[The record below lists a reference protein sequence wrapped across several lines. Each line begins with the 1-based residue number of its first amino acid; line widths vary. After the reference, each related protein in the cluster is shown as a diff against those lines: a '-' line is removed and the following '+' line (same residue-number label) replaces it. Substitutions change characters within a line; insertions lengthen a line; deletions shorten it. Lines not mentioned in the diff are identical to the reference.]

1 VIALNE
7 ERILQF
13 IENHP
18 GSYVR
23 EIRRNLKI
31 SMGSTQ
37 YNLYRL
43 ENKGKVVSIRRGLHK
58 FYFLKGVFG
67 DHEKNI
73 LQILNRG
80 TSRKILLAIIEGKNT
95 TQTDIVEKVGI
106 SYASLHR
113 HIDLL
118 LKFKIIKEEIDGRH
132 KRYILFSRRSTRLIL
147 ALFRNYYSNSWIRWS
162 EGLTEMYLALSE
174 DDEKANKQFQK

>member
-1 VIALNE
+1 LNE

-13 IENHP
+13 IESHP
-18 GSYVR
+18 GTYLR
-23 EIRRNLKI
+23 EIRRGLKI

-43 ENKGKVVSIRRGLHK
+43 ENKGKVVSLKRGLHK

-73 LQILNRG
+73 FQILNQG
-80 TSRKILLAIIEGKNT
+80 TSRKILLVIIERINP
-95 TQTDIVEKVGI
+95 TQTDIIEKVGI

-113 HIDLL
+113 HIELL
-118 LKFKIIKEEIDGRH
+118 LRFKIIKEEFEGRH
-132 KRYILFSRRSTRLIL
+132 KRYTLFSKRSSYLIL
-147 ALFRNYYSNSWIRWS
+147 ALFKNYYSNSWIRWS
-162 EGLTEMYLALSE
+162 EGLTDMYLALSE
-174 DDEKANKQFQK
+174 DNENASRQFQK

>member
-1 VIALNE
+1 LNE
-7 ERILQF
+7 DKILQF
-13 IENHP
+13 IESHP
-18 GSYVR
+18 GTYVR
-23 EIRRNLKI
+23 EIRRSLKI

-43 ENKGKVVSIRRGLHK
+43 ENKNKVVSLRRGLHK

-73 LQILNRG
+73 LQILNQR
-80 TSRKILLAIIEGKNT
+80 TSRKILLAIIGGNNP

-113 HIDLL
+113 HIGLL
-118 LKFKIIKEEIDGRH
+118 SKFKIIKAELVGRH
-132 KRYILFSRRSTRLIL
+132 KRYKLYSKRSTHLIFV
-147 ALFRNYYSNSWIRWS
+147 LFKNYYSNSWLKWS
-162 EGLTEMYLALSE
+162 EGLTDMYLALAKDPDSA
-174 DDEKANKQFQK
+174 DRQFQK

>member
-1 VIALNE
+1 M
-7 ERILQF
+7 QF
-13 IENHP
+13 IESHP
-18 GSYVR
+18 GTYVR
-23 EIRRNLKI
+23 EIRRSLEI

-43 ENKGKVVSIRRGLHK
+43 ENKGKVVSLKRGLHK

-80 TSRKILLAIIEGKNT
+80 TTRRILLAIIEKKNP

-113 HIDLL
+113 HIELL
-118 LKFKIIKEEIDGRH
+118 LKLKIINEEINGRQ
-132 KRYILFSRRSTRLIL
+132 KRYILFSTTSTDLVLKLIK
-147 ALFRNYYSNSWIRWS
+147 NYYSNSWIRWS
-162 EGLTEMYLALSE
+162 EGLTDIYLGLSA
-174 DDEKANKQFQK
+174 DPDNVSKQIQK

>member
-1 VIALNE
+1 LNE
-7 ERILQF
+7 ERILEF
-13 IENHP
+13 IESHP

-73 LQILNRG
+73 LQVLIEELRG
-80 TSRKILLAIIEGKNT
+80 
-95 TQTDIVEKVGI
+95 
-106 SYASLHR
+106 
-113 HIDLL
+113 
-118 LKFKIIKEEIDGRH
+118 
-132 KRYILFSRRSTRLIL
+132 RYCWR
-147 ALFRNYYSNSWIRWS
+147 
-162 EGLTEMYLALSE
+162 
-174 DDEKANKQFQK
+174 